1 MHKTPIFWLI
11 FAISSVLTG
20 CVTDDE
26 RKMLSYYKDANTSH
40 PGAQAVTPGELYNF
54 IHDVARAR
62 TTQEGNVDGQAISG
76 IYTGRDNC
84 DHVAIIRF
92 DVRTKKQRAAENY
105 RVCGESIV
113 RTDRDT
119 LAPSYPD
126 DSAAITVLNSARRN
140 ALLYGQQ
147 QTRYQDYR
155 IETRRLGAGSAKP
168 CQPVSTI
175 ITYENNLV
183 FQDVNEVCN

>member
-1 MHKTPIFWLI
+1 MLGL
-11 FAISSVLTG
+11 AAVLGG
-20 CVTDDE
+20 CITDDE
-26 RKMLSYYKDANTSH
+26 RKMLSYYKHANKNHS
-40 PGAQAVTPGELYNF
+40 GAQAVTPGELSTF
-54 IHDVARAR
+54 IRDVAKAR
-62 TTQEGNVDGQAISG
+62 TTQEGNVDGQAVSG
-76 IYTGRDNC
+76 VYTGRDNC
-84 DHVAIIRF
+84 DHVAIIRI

-105 RVCGESIV
+105 RVCGESVI

-119 LAPSYPD
+119 VAPSYPD
-126 DSAAITVLNSARRN
+126 DPGAVTALTSARRN

-155 IETRRLGAGSAKP
+155 IETRRLGVGSAKP